1 MLKIVSTM
9 LTKLKWNYKDR
20 HGQKTKLC
28 ASKLQHNIG
37 PYHINFDFQNRKHN
51 YILVIYSYRK
61 LF

>member
-1 MLKIVSTM
+1 M